1 MAFYESVV
9 ITRPELTESQVE
21 NLTNELIT
29 IITTEKGKVKSTEN
43 WGLRNLA
50 YKINKNKK
58 GHYFLIN
65 IDCNPSTISEY
76 ERQMRINEDIIRF
89 LTIKIDHISD
99 KPSILSIDNQDS
111 IEPSL
116 TSKKDGNNLEE
127 KEV

>member
-21 NLTNELIT
+21 SLTSELIA
-29 IITTEKGKVKSTEN
+29 IITTENGKVQSTEN

-65 IDCNPSTISEY
+65 IDCNPSAIFEY

-99 KPSILSIDNQDS
+99 KPSILNINSQD
-111 IEPSL
+111 IVEPPVR
-116 TSKKDGNNLEE
+116 SKKTEDNLEE
-127 KEV
+127 KEI

>member
-21 NLTNELIT
+21 NLTNELIE
-29 IITTEKGKVKSTEN
+29 IITTEKGKVQSTEK

-58 GHYFLIN
+58 AHYFLIN
-65 IDCNPSTISEY
+65 IDCNPSAIFEY

-99 KPSILSIDNQDS
+99 KPSILSINDQDNA
-111 IEPSL
+111 EPSL
-116 TSKKDGNNLEE
+116 TSKKVEDNLEK
-127 KEV
+127 KEI

>member
-9 ITRPELTESQVE
+9 ITRPELTETQVE
-21 NLTNELIT
+21 GLKNELIS
-29 IITTEKGKVKSTEN
+29 IITTENGKVHSTEN

-65 IDCNPSTISEY
+65 IDCNTSAIFEY

-99 KPSILSIDNQDS
+99 KPSILNINSQDVE
-111 IEPSL
+111 EPL
-116 TSKKDGNNLEE
+116 VTSKKVEDNLEK

>member
-21 NLTNELIT
+21 SLKNELIS
-29 IITTEKGKVKSTEN
+29 IITTENGKVQSTEN

-65 IDCNPSTISEY
+65 IDCNPSVIFEY

-89 LTIKIDHISD
+89 LTIKIDHFSD
-99 KPSILSIDNQDS
+99 KPSILSINTQDAT
-111 IEPSL
+111 EPSL
-116 TSKKDGNNLEE
+116 NTKGDEDNIEKKEI
-127 KEV
+127 

>member
-21 NLTNELIT
+21 SLINELT
-29 IITTEKGKVKSTEN
+29 SIISTEN
-43 WGLRNLA
+43 GKVHSTESWGLRNLA

-65 IDCNPSTISEY
+65 IDCNPSAIFEY

-99 KPSILSIDNQDS
+99 KPSILNINSQDV
-111 IEPSL
+111 EDPL
-116 TSKKDGNNLEE
+116 VTSKKVEDNFE
-127 KEV
+127 KKEI

>member
-21 NLTNELIT
+21 SLTNELIS
-29 IITTEKGKVKSTEN
+29 IITTENGKVHSTEN

-65 IDCNPSTISEY
+65 IDCNTSAIFEY

-89 LTIKIDHISD
+89 LTIKIDHIRD
-99 KPSILSIDNQDS
+99 KPSILNINSQDVE
-111 IEPSL
+111 EPL
-116 TSKKDGNNLEE
+116 VTSKKVEDNLEK
-127 KEV
+127 KEI